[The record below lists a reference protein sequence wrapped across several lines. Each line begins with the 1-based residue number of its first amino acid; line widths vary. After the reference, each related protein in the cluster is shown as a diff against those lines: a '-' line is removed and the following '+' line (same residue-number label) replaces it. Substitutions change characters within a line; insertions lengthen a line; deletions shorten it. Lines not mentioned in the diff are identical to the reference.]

1 MNDCDGYTSHA
12 PRRPWHDCD
21 GYISPA
27 PRLPWHDRDA
37 LIRCYKGG
45 DSGAAIKEQ
54 RLAREQSAAQFAE
67 QMGLMKQQYED
78 AQKVKT
84 PTYAPA
90 SPVAANSP
98 DAYMA
103 GLEARRRQQRRFGSA
118 ATVLSPVFGGARPLA
133 A

>member
-1 MNDCDGYTSHA
+1 MI
-12 PRRPWHDCD
+12 DCD
-21 GYISPA
+21 GYIFPGT
-27 PRLPWHDRDA
+27 RRPWHERDA
-37 LIRCYKGG
+37 AWRCHKGG
-45 DSGAAIKEQ
+45 ADQGAAIKEQ
-54 RLAREQSAAQFAE
+54 RLAREQSAQQFAE
-67 QMGLMKQQYED
+67 QMGLMKQQYTD

-90 SPVAANSP
+90 SPVSSNSP

-118 ATVLSPVFGGARPLA
+118 ATVLTPVLGGARPLA